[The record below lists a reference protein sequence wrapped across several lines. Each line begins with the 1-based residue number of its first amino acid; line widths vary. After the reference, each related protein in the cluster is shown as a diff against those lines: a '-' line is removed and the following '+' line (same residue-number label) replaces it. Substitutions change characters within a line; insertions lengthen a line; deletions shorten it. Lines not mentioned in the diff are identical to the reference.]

1 MTKQEILQ
9 NQSPA
14 ISHLA
19 PRWAIIG
26 IFMMMLV
33 AGLAFA
39 REFLMPVVL
48 AVLLLL
54 VFSPVRRQMERVGI
68 PPGLSAFIIVGSL
81 LAILTASMYWL
92 SGPVS
97 NWVERAPI
105 IGQEL
110 EDAFRD
116 LRGATQGVRD
126 AADQVDKITEGEG
139 DDPEVVR
146 VRVEEQGNL
155 VTLAMSIPVI
165 LAQVVFTL
173 ILLFFLLASGDMFYE
188 KIVHAMPSFRD
199 KRKAVRIAYDIER
212 QLSRYLLAIT
222 VINAC
227 LGIAIG
233 IAMWWFNMPTPVLF
247 AILACLLNFIPYVGA
262 LIGVVLVTIV
272 GLITFDSLQTA
283 LIVGSTYFALT
294 FLEGQL
300 ITPYCV
306 GRNLRLNT
314 VVVFLSVSMFAWL
327 WSVVGMLMATPL
339 LVLVRT
345 FCQHINSLNSV
356 GMFLSE
362 RWSEIEAEPDEP
374 EQEVTVEVKQNS

>member
-139 DDPEVVR
+139 AGGR
-146 VRVEEQGNL
+146 
-155 VTLAMSIPVI
+155 
-165 LAQVVFTL
+165 
-173 ILLFFLLASGDMFYE
+173 
-188 KIVHAMPSFRD
+188 
-199 KRKAVRIAYDIER
+199 
-212 QLSRYLLAIT
+212 
-222 VINAC
+222 
-227 LGIAIG
+227 
-233 IAMWWFNMPTPVLF
+233 
-247 AILACLLNFIPYVGA
+247 
-262 LIGVVLVTIV
+262 
-272 GLITFDSLQTA
+272 
-283 LIVGSTYFALT
+283 GS
-294 FLEGQL
+294 
-300 ITPYCV
+300 
-306 GRNLRLNT
+306 
-314 VVVFLSVSMFAWL
+314 
-327 WSVVGMLMATPL
+327 
-339 LVLVRT
+339 
-345 FCQHINSLNSV
+345 
-356 GMFLSE
+356 
-362 RWSEIEAEPDEP
+362 
-374 EQEVTVEVKQNS
+374 